1 MRAGW
6 VLISGCL
13 LAAAVLAADPEVRA
27 PQTRAAIDQQLSAL
41 SQKQLDLAFAVRDQI
56 QKNDTLWMNP
66 QYTSPE
72 IEKIRKRM
80 DLLKKEMLELQ
91 MALRERVAQIPEARA
106 ELEKVEQ
113 WKGSHQ
119 AMAQQIE
126 ALKKQRE
133 QTP

>member
-113 WKGSHQ
+113 WKGAHQ